1 MIKLDQTHSKIS
13 RTRKSL
19 KQSNPE
25 YSNISKAV
33 RSRSGMKIR
42 PIGVIKNTVNI
53 GSKDSKWKIN
63 SVIRTHENHTWIA
76 PSKKQEI

>member
-1 MIKLDQTHSKIS
+1 MIKLDQNYSKIS

-25 YSNISKAV
+25 YSNISKVA

-42 PIGVIKNTVNI
+42 PIGVIKNNVNI
-53 GSKDSKWKIN
+53 GSKDSK
-63 SVIRTHENHTWIA
+63 
-76 PSKKQEI
+76 